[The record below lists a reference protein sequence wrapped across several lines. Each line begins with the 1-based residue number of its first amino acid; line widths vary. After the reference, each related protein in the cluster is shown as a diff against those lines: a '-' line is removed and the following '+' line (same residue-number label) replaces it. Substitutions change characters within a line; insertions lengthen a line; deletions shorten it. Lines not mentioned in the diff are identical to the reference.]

1 MLAGGPMRAVQPR
14 PPSMVP
20 PTPTPSA
27 RLVRAAAAERADVAR
42 HRERLLGARERL
54 HAQLARIEAALR
66 DLDERDALLDRLAGP
81 PRAAAAT
88 ADADAADAARSSGAG
103 AVSARAEGGAVA
115 AGRLARLGG
124 EAAGGGAAG
133 GGAPALVSRGEATV
147 LRGPAIRRAAIE
159 VLRALPE
166 RPQALH
172 YRAWFDAVRAGGFE
186 VAGKDPLAV
195 FLTQLS
201 RSPVVRRGTQSGVY
215 ELDPDAPRRLRDRL
229 DALHADLRGLT
240 AAPTATADLTAIRAR
255 RAAITTQITQVEK
268 ALEEAEAVLA
278 PGDDRA
284 PDSVAVAG

>member
-1 MLAGGPMRAVQPR
+1 
-14 PPSMVP
+14 MVP

-54 HAQLARIEAALR
+54 RAELAGIEAALR
-66 DLDERDALLDRLAGP
+66 DLDERDTLLDRLAGP
-81 PRAAAAT
+81 PPAAVPAAEAT
-88 ADADAADAARSSGAG
+88 PASGAG
-103 AVSARAEGGAVA
+103 AVSGPPESGAVA
-115 AGRLARLGG
+115 GGRVARLGG
-124 EAAGGGAAG
+124 EARAGGARG
-133 GGAPALVSRGEATV
+133 PVSRAEATV
-147 LRGPAIRRAAIE
+147 LRGPAIRRAAVE

-172 YRAWFDAVRAGGFE
+172 YRAWFDAVRAAGFD

-215 ELDPDAPRRLRDRL
+215 ELDPEAPHRLRGRL

-240 AAPTATADLTAIRAR
+240 AAPAATTDLTAIRAR
-255 RAAITTQITQVEK
+255 RAAITTQISQVEK

-278 PGDDRA
+278 PGDDRS
-284 PDSVAVAG
+284 PGSVAVAG